1 MIRRQLEHLLKTAAR
16 AFVVEVVE
24 RFVAFGAQGIES
36 CPLVLAQSGNERK
49 DDYEDWSKSSHVPLC
64 SFWSSLRLCV
74 KTIFTQKTQRLRKGR
89 KRKLYEVTVI

>member
-36 CPLVLAQSGNERK
+36 RPLVLAQSGNERK

-64 SFWSSLRLCV
+64 GFWSSLRLCV
-74 KTIFTQKTQRLRKGR
+74 KTIFTQRRKDYA
-89 KRKLYEVTVI
+89 KAAKESFTK